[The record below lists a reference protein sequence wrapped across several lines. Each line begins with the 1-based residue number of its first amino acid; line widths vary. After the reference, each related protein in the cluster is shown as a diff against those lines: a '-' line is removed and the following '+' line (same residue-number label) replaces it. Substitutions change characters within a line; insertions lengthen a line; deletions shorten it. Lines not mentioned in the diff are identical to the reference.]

1 MNNNNILD
9 SLSELFSIESVL
21 LFKDWLA
28 QYWYIPII
36 IVIVIIVLAI
46 LLHFT
51 YRRKKDDIKDLA
63 RSTMRRGG
71 ANKGKGRRQG
81 SHRIQKIMPQQALT
95 RLKRLFP
102 TVDVD
107 ILKEIMINSK
117 SEEKAVERLLDAG
130 FPLYKVDTN

>member
-1 MNNNNILD
+1 MNNNNILN
-9 SLSELFSIESVL
+9 SLLDLFSLESVV
-21 LFKDWLA
+21 LFKEWLA

-36 IVIVIIVLAI
+36 IVIVIIVLGI

-51 YRRKKDDIKDLA
+51 YRRKKEDIKDLA

-71 ANKGKGRRQG
+71 AKTRGQRQG
-81 SHRIQKIMPQQALT
+81 SHRIQKMMPQQALT

-107 ILKEIMINSK
+107 ILKDVMVNSK

-130 FPLYKVDTN
+130 FALYKVNTN

>member
-9 SLSELFSIESVL
+9 SLLDLFSLESVL

-28 QYWYIPII
+28 QYWYIPVI

-63 RSTMRRGG
+63 RSTMKRGG
-71 ANKGKGRRQG
+71 ANKARGGRPR
-81 SHRIQKIMPQQALT
+81 SHRIQKMMPQQALT

-107 ILKEIMINSK
+107 ILKEIMVNSK

-130 FPLYKVDTN
+130 FSLYKVDTS